1 MGKEVSPMEKYE
13 KGKIIKGTV
22 SGIEPYGIF
31 VNIDEYYTGLI
42 HISEVSTGFVRDP
55 AHFAN
60 VGETINVQILDIDE
74 KECQMKLSIKN
85 ISYRDRAKRRR
96 RQIIE
101 TKSGFKTL
109 AYKLPFWIDENLKKV
124 QLKSKRT

>member
-1 MGKEVSPMEKYE
+1 MEKYE

-31 VNIDEYYTGLI
+31 MRIDEYYTGLI

-55 AHFAN
+55 GHYAS

-74 KECQMKLSIKN
+74 EQYQMRLSIKN
-85 ISYRDRAKRRR
+85 ISYRDKPKRKR
-96 RQIIE
+96 RQIVE
-101 TKSGFKTL
+101 TKSGFRTL
-109 AYKLPFWIDENLKKV
+109 AYKLPFWIDENLKNAKN
-124 QLKSKRT
+124 KINSIDK